1 VTGADRPPGAGY
13 LLPTPAGALRA
24 TTPRPGPDREALR
37 ALLRSET
44 TPARSATGFAA
55 LDWWGGADRLTR
67 LLTGLIDQGLVEVS
81 PRPYRLGDKKVELV
95 LPTLLQRLSARDRG
109 LLADNEGF
117 LVSSVGYDDEVA
129 VNMAA
134 LVAEM
139 VEFDRRWRQR
149 LGPGETGPLPVWWT
163 NWPGADD
170 RLGLF
175 ILNIGDVPFV
185 LVVEGELHLRDP
197 AFVWLVWS
205 LSHRY
210 DRVVADAPTQERV
223 RAEVGE
229 LRLRGTDSQP

>member
-1 VTGADRPPGAGY
+1 MTEIDRPPGAGY

-24 TTPRPGPDREALR
+24 TTPRPGPDREVLR
-37 ALLRSET
+37 ALLRAET
-44 TPARSATGFAA
+44 TPVRSATGVAA
-55 LDWWGGADRLTR
+55 LDWRGDADGLAG
-67 LLTGLIDQGLVEVS
+67 LLTELVDQGLVEVS

-95 LPTLLQRLSARDRG
+95 LPTLLERLSARGRG

-134 LVAEM
+134 LVAE
-139 VEFDRRWRQR
+139 VVDFDRRWRHR

-175 ILNIGDVPFV
+175 ILSIGDVPFV
-185 LVVEGELHLRDP
+185 LVVEGELQLRDP

-210 DRVVADAPTQERV
+210 DRTGSEVATPELV
-223 RAEVGE
+223 RPEVGE
-229 LRLRGTDSQP
+229 PRLGSTDSRR